1 MTNSLVVDTN
11 VIINGCTGEGNAI
24 ECMMIFVKIYE
35 GKVVLGVDSEGM
47 ILDEYKKNLNVHIN
61 SPISKMITK
70 FIETEIYN
78 TGERKI
84 KSYIPINEQ
93 KVKSLMEMGFHKNDV
108 KFVRVAPLTDLKI
121 IFSSDSRSFLNSEY
135 SSWMKNNLDVETK
148 HPSDFLNFISQIP

>member
-47 ILDEYKKNLNVHIN
+47 ILEEYKKNLNVHIN

-84 KSYIPINEQ
+84 KSYIPINEK

>member
-11 VIINGCTGEGNAI
+11 VIINGCTGEGNAMDCI
-24 ECMMIFVKIYE
+24 TIFVKINE

-47 ILDEYKKNLNVHIN
+47 ILEEYKKNLNAHIN
-61 SPISKMITK
+61 SPISKMIKK

-84 KSYIPINEQ
+84 KSYIPINEK
-93 KVKSLMEMGFHKNDV
+93 KVKSLMKMGFHKNDV
-108 KFVRVAPLTDLKI
+108 KFVRVAPLTDLKT
-121 IFSSDSRSFLNSEY
+121 IFSSDSRSFLNSKY

-148 HPSDFLNFISQIP
+148 HPSEFLNFISQIP

>member
-84 KSYIPINEQ
+84 KSYIPINEK